1 MNRTKTDIVNTLATN
16 NEYSHGEYS
25 PDDYHAVV
33 SKNCKN
39 DAIFQHQR
47 FGATKLVGVVDDEE
61 RGERDRRPTPLQHTQ
76 SLVSHHC
83 AGGAG
88 S

>member
-16 NEYSHGEYS
+16 NEYSHGGYS
-25 PDDYHAVV
+25 PDGHHKLPHAVV

-47 FGATKLVGVVDDEE
+47 FGATKLVGVVE
-61 RGERDRRPTPLQHTQ
+61 
-76 SLVSHHC
+76 
-83 AGGAG
+83 
-88 S
+88 